1 MASVS
6 GSYFYINMQKAQL
19 AQLQVE
25 LQTAVNNQEVLEG
38 AIAQQ
43 NIQIEQQLENQ
54 RQNQAR
60 IAELSEANDAARQ
73 EVTEMRNTFARHDLN
88 NLAIARPGLIEGI
101 VNRGTARVHQQFVD
115 LTNPRQFDEARG
127 SSNCHSSRDHH
138 DYRTGSDVSPSVAR
152 RCYTFRD

>member
-1 MASVS
+1 MRLNILLGVSLAASVA

-25 LQTAVNNQEVLEG
+25 LQTAVNNQQVLEST
-38 AIAQQ
+38 IAQQ
-43 NIQIEQQLENQ
+43 NTQMQEQLENQ

-60 IAELSEANDAARQ
+60 IAELSEMNDEARQ

-101 VNRGTARVHQQFVD
+101 VNRGTAQVHQQFVD
-115 LTNPRQFDEARG
+115 LTNPRQFDE
-127 SSNCHSSRDHH
+127 
-138 DYRTGSDVSPSVAR
+138 VVAA
-152 RCYTFRD
+152 D